1 MSLDEFSNKNQLRR
15 IEEAIKELTQAVYTL
30 AETQAKGQE
39 AITVIH
45 PKTVTE
51 LAMAIGGR

>member
-15 IEEAIKELTQAVYTL
+15 IEESIKELTKAVYTL
-30 AETQAKGQE
+30 AEVQARGKE
-39 AITVIH
+39 VVTITT

-51 LAMAIGGR
+51 LAMAIGSR